1 MGLDTPMAISNY
13 LGGLLALLIFYPFAL
28 VTLQIAIYSPTK
40 RVRITKKFNI
50 LCACAAAFLLVM
62 HMQTEVIYGKELL
75 DRYYS
80 THANELPV
88 VSEEDGTTQEASDG
102 VGLPETT
109 KK

>member
-40 RVRITKKFNI
+40 RGRITKKLNI

-75 DRYYS
+75 ERYYS
-80 THANELPV
+80 MQAQAEPLS
-88 VSEEDGTTQEASDG
+88 SETTQVAQGD
-102 VGLPETT
+102 
-109 KK
+109 